1 MTVAIDACV
10 LIAHFD
16 ESDAHHDDATRLLAS
31 LSGQRLLVHP
41 LTAAE
46 VLVGS
51 ARLGRAR
58 ERRES
63 IRSMRVET
71 AAVDDGAPMRLAE
84 LRAHTR
90 HRMPDC
96 CVLDVA
102 LHHGGLLATFDEPLR
117 ATARKLHL
125 DTLPR

>member
-16 ESDAHHDDATRLLAS
+16 ESDAHHAAATSLLAS

-51 ARLGRAR
+51 ARLGRVR
-58 ERRES
+58 ERQDS
-63 IRSMRVET
+63 IRSMRVEI
-71 AAVDDGAPMRLAE
+71 AAVDDEAPVRTAE
-84 LRAHTR
+84 LRAGTR
-90 HRMPDC
+90 HRTPDC

-102 LHHGGLLATFDEPLR
+102 LRNVASVATFDEPLR
-117 ATARKLHL
+117 ATARKLRL
-125 DTLPR
+125 RTLPR